1 MSLDASEIESEPDR
15 PREGEKEACVQF
27 PVGAV
32 AQMLG
37 GELLAP
43 EKAGAIV
50 SGVASLDS
58 AGPGDLAFLW
68 NPDFAAQAK
77 TTKAEVVVTAAPIEG
92 VPCIQVKDPQAAML
106 QVLQQVHALRHPAT
120 PPGVHPKA
128 HVEESATLGEGVS
141 VGATAVVDAE
151 AVIGDKTQIRPGAYV
166 GRGVKIGKEC
176 VIHPNATILDHV
188 VIGDRSTIWSGAVI
202 GKDGFGFVPNSG
214 DRRDLSKGTT
224 RIPQIGTVVLG
235 DDTEV
240 GATATIA
247 RGALDNTIIEDRVV
261 IDDQVFIA
269 HGCHVE
275 QNTVMLG
282 RSGLSGRAKVCKN
295 TYVMGGACIG
305 LGRTIGEG
313 SIVGSGAVVIYS
325 SVAPGSEVLGAPH
338 RPAMQERRLQVVLSK
353 LPDQFPDLR
362 KRVKKLEKT
371 IAEKFA

>member
-1 MSLDASEIESEPDR
+1 ME
-15 PREGEKEACVQF
+15 F

-43 EKAGAIV
+43 EKAGAIIR
-50 SGVASLDS
+50 GVGSLDS
-58 AGPGDLAFLW
+58 GGPGDLAFLW
-68 NPDFAAQAK
+68 NPEFAEQAK
-77 TTKAEVVVTAAPIEG
+77 TTQAEVVVTAQAIEG
-92 VPCIQVKDPQAAML
+92 VPCILVKDPQAAML
-106 QVLQQVHALRHPAT
+106 MVLQQVYGMRHPAP

-128 HVEESATLGEGVS
+128 HVDEQAILGEGVS
-141 VGATAVVDAE
+141 VGATAVVEAE
-151 AVIGDKTQIRPGAYV
+151 ASIGAGTQIRPGAYV
-166 GRGVKIGKEC
+166 GRGAKIGKKC
-176 VIHPNATILDHV
+176 VIHPNATILEHV
-188 VIGDRSTIWSGAVI
+188 EIGDRTQIWSGAVI

-224 RIPQIGTVVLG
+224 RIPQIGTVTIG
-235 DDTEV
+235 DDCEV

-247 RGALDNTIIEDRVV
+247 RGALDNTVIEDRVV

-269 HGCHVE
+269 HGCKVE
-275 QNTVMLG
+275 QNSVMLG
-282 RSGLSGRAKVCKN
+282 RSGLSGRAKVEKN

-353 LPDQFPDLR
+353 LPEQFPDLR
-362 KRVKKLEKT
+362 KRVKRLEKKL
-371 IAEKFA
+371 ADQG